1 MGRVKAARRL
11 PRPPRPDVRAWAG
24 LCTVL
29 GLLSTL
35 VWAFDALLPR
45 GLSWAQSL
53 AWEAARWQAA
63 PWTWWTASLVH
74 VSGSHLLANLLAL
87 AALAVLGSALQ
98 APRSTALAL
107 LVAWPLSNLSLLLWP
122 AVTGYRGLSG
132 LIHAAV
138 LALWAHAA
146 VHAIARPLPFALL
159 AGVLLKLATERAWV
173 RPVVFDPDWG
183 FNVVYAAHLGGA
195 AAGAW
200 CGAMAALAAW
210 WPLRRAQPRVP
221 GGRQLGESP

>member
-1 MGRVKAARRL
+1 M
-11 PRPPRPDVRAWAG
+11 RAWAG
-24 LCTVL
+24 LCAVL

-35 VWAFDALLPR
+35 VWAFDAPLPR
-45 GLSWAQSL
+45 SLSWAQAL
-53 AWEAARWQAA
+53 AWDAARWPTA
-63 PWTWWTASLVH
+63 PWTFWTASLVH

-87 AALAVLGSALQ
+87 AALAVLGSALH
-98 APRSTALAL
+98 APRSVAVAL
-107 LVAWPLSNLSLLLWP
+107 LVAWPLSNVSLLLWP

-159 AGVLLKLATERAWV
+159 AGVLLKLVTERAWV

-195 AAGAW
+195 LAGAL
-200 CGAMAALAAW
+200 CGGAAALAAW
-210 WPLRRAQPRVP
+210 WSLRHAQAGATR
-221 GGRQLGESP
+221 GQQLGEHL